1 MKNRTGHRAQGHLRL
16 PCPGQSPQAPWARP
30 RTIAPLVPCLLAL
43 VVVAGCATT
52 QMTNRQQLVTG
63 QLPRPNTI
71 WVYDFA
77 ATPADVPANSS
88 LAGQYSTTTPQTAE
102 QVAMGRQLGA
112 QIAAEL
118 VQQIQSMGL
127 PAARAGAGTIPQI
140 NDIIIQGYL
149 VSVNPGNEA
158 ERLVIGFG
166 SGASELRTAVEGYQM
181 TAQGP
186 RELGSGT
193 VESGGSKG
201 PGAALGVA
209 GLLATGNPAGLIIS
223 TGMKVYG
230 EESGRSTV
238 EGRAKQTAQEIA
250 DVLKQ
255 RFQQQGWI
263 Q

>member
-1 MKNRTGHRAQGHLRL
+1 MKNRTGNSTQGHLTL
-16 PCPGQSPQAPWARP
+16 TFPCQSPKVPSALRRKRA
-30 RTIAPLVPCLLAL
+30 TIVPYLFAMI
-43 VVVAGCATT
+43 VAAGCATT
-52 QMTNRQQLVTG
+52 NVSNRQQLVTG
-63 QLPRPNTI
+63 QLPRPNHI

-77 ATPADVPANSS
+77 ATAADVPANATI
-88 LAGQYSTTTPQTAE
+88 AGQYSATPQTAQ
-102 QVAMGRQLGA
+102 QVAVGRQLGA

-127 PAARAGAGTIPQI
+127 PAAQGGAGTMPQI

-149 VSVNPGNEA
+149 LSVNQGNEA
-158 ERLVIGFG
+158 ERLAIGFG
-166 SGASELRTAVEGYQM
+166 AGASELRTAVEGYQM

-186 RELGSGT
+186 RKLGSGT
-193 VESGGSKG
+193 VDSGGSKG
-201 PGAALGVA
+201 PGAAVGVA
-209 GLLATGNPAGLIIS
+209 GLIATGNPAGLIIS

-230 EESGRSTV
+230 EESGSSKV
-238 EGRAKQTAQEIA
+238 EGRAKQTAKEIA

>member
-1 MKNRTGHRAQGHLRL
+1 MIKRVYLL
-16 PCPGQSPQAPWARP
+16 P
-30 RTIAPLVPCLLAL
+30 LLSAVL
-43 VVVAGCATT
+43 FVGVAGCAATKV
-52 QMTNRQQLVTG
+52 TNRQQLVTG

-77 ATPADVPANSS
+77 ATPADVPANAT
-88 LAGQYSTTTPQTAE
+88 LAGQYSTTPQTAE

-127 PAARAGAGTIPQI
+127 PAAQAGAGTMPQI
-140 NDIIIQGYL
+140 NDIVIQGYL
-149 VSVNPGNEA
+149 LSVNQGSEA
-158 ERLVIGFG
+158 ERLAIGFG
-166 SGASELRTAVEGYQM
+166 AGASELRTAVEGYQI

-186 RELGSGT
+186 RKLGSGT
-193 VESGGSKG
+193 VDSGGSKG

-209 GLLATGNPAGLIIS
+209 GLIATGNPAGLIIS

-230 EESGRSTV
+230 EESGSSTV
-238 EGRAKQTAQEIA
+238 EGRAKQTAKEIA

-255 RFQQQGWI
+255 RFAQQGWI

>member
-1 MKNRTGHRAQGHLRL
+1 MTKRMYLL
-16 PCPGQSPQAPWARP
+16 P
-30 RTIAPLVPCLLAL
+30 LLSATL
-43 VVVAGCATT
+43 FVGIAGCATT
-52 QMTNRQQLVTG
+52 KMTNRQQLVTG
-63 QLPRPNTI
+63 QLPRPAHI

-77 ATPADVPANSS
+77 ATAAEVPANATI
-88 LAGQYSTTTPQTAE
+88 AGQYSATAQTAA
-102 QVAMGRQLGA
+102 QVALGRQLGA

-127 PAARAGAGTIPQI
+127 PAAQAGAGTIPQL
-140 NDIIIQGYL
+140 NDLILQGYL
-149 VSVNPGNEA
+149 LSVQQGSEV
-158 ERLVIGFG
+158 ERLAIGFG
-166 SGASELRTAVEGYQM
+166 AGASELRTAVEGFQM

-186 RELGSGT
+186 RKLGSGT
-193 VESGGSKG
+193 VDSGGSKG
-201 PGAALGVA
+201 PGAAVGIA
-209 GLLATGNPAGLIIS
+209 GLIATGNPAGLIIS

-230 EESGRSTV
+230 EESGSSTV